1 MIKEGEGILLK
12 EGAHLKEGMIEK
24 IIEGMTINIEKE

>member
-12 EGAHLKEGMIEK
+12 RDIHLKEDMIEK
-24 IIEGMTINIEKE
+24 KIAGMTITIEKE